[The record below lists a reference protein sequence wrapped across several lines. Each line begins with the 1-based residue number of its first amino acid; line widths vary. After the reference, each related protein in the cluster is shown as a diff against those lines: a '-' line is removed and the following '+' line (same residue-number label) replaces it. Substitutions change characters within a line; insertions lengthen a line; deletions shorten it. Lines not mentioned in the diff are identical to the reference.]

1 MSLVSGI
8 QLAKSYGPND
18 LFAGVNVAIP
28 HGARIALVG
37 PNGAGKT
44 TLLRLLAGLEEPSL
58 GTVSRAKGVR
68 VGYLPQEAAYSVL
81 RIPFDSDNGIRDTQY
96 EITHTLWDEMLTAFA
111 DLRAREAEL
120 AGLEAAMAD
129 PARRDAVME
138 KYGAL
143 QRQFELDGGYEYE
156 NRIRFVLHGLN
167 FEPGDYHKPVEILSG
182 GQKTRAL
189 LGRLLLESPDLLIL
203 DEPTNHLDIHA
214 VEWLEEWLDEW
225 GGAVVIVSHDRY
237 FMDQTVSAVWEL
249 QFGALTEYRGNY
261 SAYVTQRAERRARQS
276 AEYEAQQAFV
286 AKERDYIRRNLSGQ
300 NTKQAKGRLRR
311 LERMMREPT
320 AQHPDD
326 ARVFKP
332 LEAHTLR
339 LSMDTDLR
347 SGDRVIETHDLAV
360 GYADDGKVLFR
371 APDVLLWREECAALV
386 GPNGAGKTTF
396 LKTLLGEVSPLAGRV
411 KLGSSLKVGYFA
423 QAHEGLDPERTVIEE
438 ITSVRYMPP
447 GQARDYL
454 AKFLFTGDDVFKRV
468 EVLSGGERGRVAL
481 AKLALQGANLLL
493 LDEPTNHLDILS
505 QEILEA
511 VLADFPG
518 TILLVSHDRYL
529 IDALATQIW
538 SLEEGRLEVFKG
550 SWSEYVGWREAKEEG
565 RRVKDEEQTSKPQIP
580 SSKFQVAS
588 GKSKMEGRKSEIKSL
603 KSDVA
608 SQPSTIRNQK
618 SQERKRAARL
628 SELENT
634 IAALEARRVE
644 ITRDLE
650 SAGADVAR
658 VRALGEEYAQVEAEL
673 STRLEEWE
681 SLAA

>member
-1 MSLVSGI
+1 MSLLTGT

-18 LFAGVNVAIP
+18 IFAGVNVAIP
-28 HGARIALVG
+28 HGARMALVG

-44 TLLRLLAGLEEPSL
+44 TLLRILAGLEEPSQ
-58 GTVSRAKGVR
+58 GTVHRAKGVR
-68 VGYLPQEAAYSVL
+68 IGYLPQEAALYSE
-81 RIPFDSDNGIRDTQY
+81 G
-96 EITHTLWDEMLTAFA
+96 TLWEEMLTAFA

-120 AGLEAAMAD
+120 ARLEAAMAD
-129 PARRDAVME
+129 PAQRDAVME

-143 QRQFELDGGYEYE
+143 QHQFELDGGYEYE
-156 NRIRFVLHGLN
+156 NKIKFVLHGLN
-167 FEPGDYHKPVEILSG
+167 FEPEDTHKPVEILSG

-189 LGRLLLESPDLLIL
+189 LGRHLLDRPDLLIL

-214 VEWLEEWLDEW
+214 VEWLETWLDEW
-225 GGAVVIVSHDRY
+225 GGAALIVSHDRY
-237 FMDQTVSAVWEL
+237 FMDQTVNAVWEL
-249 QFGALTEYRGNY
+249 QFGTLTEYHGNY
-261 SAYVTQRAERRARQS
+261 SAYVTQRAERHARAK
-276 AEYEAQQAFV
+276 AEYEAQQAFI
-286 AKERDYIRRNLSGQ
+286 AKERDYIRRNIAGQ
-300 NTKQAKGRLRR
+300 NTKQARGRLRR
-311 LERMMREPT
+311 LERLTREPGRGVQLN
-320 AQHPDD
+320 APAGDGLVSRPPE
-326 ARVFKP
+326 ARM
-332 LEAHTLR
+332 LR

-360 GYADDGKVLFR
+360 GYPDDQKVLFR

-396 LKTLLGEVSPLAGRV
+396 LKTLLGEIPPLEGRV

-438 ITSVRYMPP
+438 ITAVKYMPP

-454 AKFLFTGDDVFKRV
+454 AKFLFTGDDVFKKV
-468 EVLSGGERGRVAL
+468 AVLSGGERGRVAL

-493 LDEPTNHLDILS
+493 LDEPTNHLDIPS

-529 IDALATQIW
+529 IDALATQVW
-538 SLEEGRLEVFKG
+538 AVDEGTLEVFQG
-550 SWSEYVGWREAKEEG
+550 SWSEYAAWREERENPKSQLPIPKSQSRE
-565 RRVKDEEQTSKPQIP
+565 VQSPKPAIRNPQ
-580 SSKFQVAS
+580 
-588 GKSKMEGRKSEIKSL
+588 SE
-603 KSDVA
+603 
-608 SQPSTIRNQK
+608 IRNQK
-618 SQERKRAARL
+618 SAERKRAARL

-634 IAALEARRVE
+634 IAALEARLAE

-658 VRALGEEYAQVEAEL
+658 VTALGEEYAQVEAQL
-673 STRLEEWE
+673 SARLEEWGR
-681 SLAA
+681 LAATG

>member
-1 MSLVSGI
+1 MSLLTGT

-18 LFAGVNVAIP
+18 IFAGVNVAIA

-44 TLLRLLAGLEEPSL
+44 TLLRILAGLEEPSQ
-58 GTVSRAKGVR
+58 GTVHRAKGVR
-68 VGYLPQEAAYSVL
+68 IGYLPQEAALYSE
-81 RIPFDSDNGIRDTQY
+81 G
-96 EITHTLWDEMLTAFA
+96 TLWEEMLTAFA

-120 AGLEAAMAD
+120 TRLEAAMAD
-129 PARRDAVME
+129 PAQRDAVME

-143 QRQFELDGGYEYE
+143 QHQFELDGGYEYE
-156 NRIRFVLHGLN
+156 NKIKFVLHGLN
-167 FEPGDYHKPVEILSG
+167 FEPEDTHKPVEILSG

-189 LGRLLLESPDLLIL
+189 LGRHLLDRPDLLIL

-214 VEWLEEWLDEW
+214 VEWLETWLDEW
-225 GGAVVIVSHDRY
+225 GGAALIVSHDRY
-237 FMDQTVSAVWEL
+237 FMDQTVNAVWEL
-249 QFGALTEYRGNY
+249 QFGSLTEYHGNY
-261 SAYVTQRAERRARQS
+261 SAYVTQRAERHARAK
-276 AEYEAQQAFV
+276 AEYEAQQAFI
-286 AKERDYIRRNLSGQ
+286 AKERDYIRRNIAGQ
-300 NTKQAKGRLRR
+300 NTKQARGRLRR
-311 LERMMREPT
+311 LDRLTAPGKGVQLNAPTGDGLVSRPQEARM
-320 AQHPDD
+320 
-326 ARVFKP
+326 
-332 LEAHTLR
+332 LR

-360 GYADDGKVLFR
+360 GYPDDQKVLFR

-396 LKTLLGEVSPLAGRV
+396 LKTLLGEIPPLEGRV

-438 ITSVRYMPP
+438 ITAVKYMPP

-454 AKFLFTGDDVFKRV
+454 AKFLFTGDDVFKKV
-468 EVLSGGERGRVAL
+468 AVLSGGERGRVAL

-493 LDEPTNHLDILS
+493 LDEPTNHLDIPS

-529 IDALATQIW
+529 IDALATQVW
-538 SLEEGRLEVFKG
+538 AVDEGTLEVFQG
-550 SWSEYVGWREAKEEG
+550 SWSEYAAWREAKEEG
-565 RRVKDEEQTSKPQIP
+565 RRVKDERQTSKSQTPNP
-580 SSKFQVAS
+580 
-588 GKSKMEGRKSEIKSL
+588 KSRKPADPNLQS
-603 KSDVA
+603 A
-608 SQPSTIRNQK
+608 IRNQK

-634 IAALEARRVE
+634 IAALEARLAE

-658 VRALGEEYAQVEAEL
+658 VTALGEEYAQVEAQL
-673 STRLEEWE
+673 SARLEEWGR
-681 SLAA
+681 LAATG